1 MFSGILL
8 KGHKSNIR
16 LVQNIQGVIFI
27 MGSLPN
33 EKLKGLSRQE
43 VEIRG
48 SQGQTNQ
55 YTTKVTKTNTQ
66 IIKDNLFTLFNML
79 NFSIAISLSLVG
91 AFSNLFFILIIIM
104 NVLIGITIEIR
115 ARNTVEQ
122 LSIVTKAQVTVV
134 RDNVNKLID
143 SEDIVIDDILILS
156 AGEQI
161 PADAIVIKDKVEANE
176 SLLTGE
182 SDLVEKE
189 VGDELLSGSFISS
202 GKCYAQVHHV
212 GKDNYGNQLVNEVKI
227 HKPVQSELLG
237 AIRKIAKFTSYI
249 IIPIG
254 IILFVEAYAL
264 RGDSMSIA
272 VISSTAALLGMLPK
286 GLALLI
292 VLSLATAV
300 ITLGKK
306 KILVQEMH
314 SIEMLAHVDVLCLD
328 KTGTITEGK
337 MKVQQ
342 VSALN
347 GMDLTELN
355 HLIGNYISASEDNNN
370 TMQALRKHFNT
381 GQIYDIKKVFPFS
394 SEKKWGAITFE
405 NQGTFVIGAP
415 ERIIT
420 DDEDMPEAVLRAQ
433 ERGNRVLMFGKT
445 EMESDKYPALKN
457 PSPMAIIELRDPI
470 RKNANQTL
478 DYLKKQ
484 GIDLKIISGDNPLT
498 VSTVAKQAG
507 LENYDKYID
516 LSKLTEEAEVRRAV
530 HQYTVFGR
538 VSPQQKR
545 LLVKELKDNGHTVA
559 MTGDGVNDILALR
572 EADCSIAMAEGD
584 SATRQIAN
592 LVLLESDFTSLPAVL
607 FEGRRVVN
615 NLTKVASIFFIK
627 TIYSFIMAVIC
638 AISLLAFPF
647 IPIQITLIDLVIEG
661 YSSFFLSFEANK
673 ERVTHNFLYTVL
685 HNALPNALLIV
696 LNTIVIYFVSQSQ
709 GWSQLETTTL
719 MYYVLAGISIFSVIK
734 ACMPFNWYRVFIA
747 VTTSVGFYVAAYLFK
762 SILEIGTLTANTFS
776 PFIYLIVISLILR
789 IIYEKMILN
798 HLISP
803 SEKINEVTPFIK
815 S

>member
-1 MFSGILL
+1 
-8 KGHKSNIR
+8 
-16 LVQNIQGVIFI
+16 

-33 EKLKGLSRQE
+33 EKLKGLSHQE

-48 SQGQTNQ
+48 SQGKTNQ

-79 NFSIAISLSLVG
+79 NFSIAISLSLIG
-91 AFSNLFFILIIIM
+91 AFSNMFFILIIIM
-104 NVLIGITIEIR
+104 NVFIGITIEIR

-134 RDNVNKLID
+134 RDGVNKLID
-143 SEDIVIDDILILS
+143 SEDIVLDDILILS

-212 GKDNYGNQLVNEVKI
+212 GKDNYGNQLVNEVKT
-227 HKPVQSELLG
+227 HKPVKSELLG

-292 VLSLATAV
+292 VLTLATAV

-314 SIEMLAHVDVLCLD
+314 SVEMLAHVDVLCLD

-370 TMQALRKHFNT
+370 TMQALRKHFNK

-420 DDEDMPEAVLRAQ
+420 DDED
-433 ERGNRVLMFGKT
+433 
-445 EMESDKYPALKN
+445 
-457 PSPMAIIELRDPI
+457 II
-470 RKNANQTL
+470 
-478 DYLKKQ
+478 
-484 GIDLKIISGDNPLT
+484 IIS
-498 VSTVAKQAG
+498 S
-507 LENYDKYID
+507 
-516 LSKLTEEAEVRRAV
+516 
-530 HQYTVFGR
+530 
-538 VSPQQKR
+538 
-545 LLVKELKDNGHTVA
+545 
-559 MTGDGVNDILALR
+559 DGVIIR
-572 EADCSIAMAEGD
+572 IPADS
-584 SATRQIAN
+584 
-592 LVLLESDFTSLPAVL
+592 
-607 FEGRRVVN
+607 
-615 NLTKVASIFFIK
+615 
-627 TIYSFIMAVIC
+627 
-638 AISLLAFPF
+638 
-647 IPIQITLIDLVIEG
+647 
-661 YSSFFLSFEANK
+661 
-673 ERVTHNFLYTVL
+673 
-685 HNALPNALLIV
+685 
-696 LNTIVIYFVSQSQ
+696 
-709 GWSQLETTTL
+709 
-719 MYYVLAGISIFSVIK
+719 ISIFARPSKGV
-734 ACMPFNWYRVFIA
+734 RVMK
-747 VTTSVGFYVAAYLFK
+747 VKEGERVV
-762 SILEIGTLTANTFS
+762 TLTNIEHSDDEEDVQNEEQQEEA
-776 PFIYLIVISLILR
+776 
-789 IIYEKMILN
+789 
-798 HLISP
+798 
-803 SEKINEVTPFIK
+803 SEE
-815 S
+815 